1 MVKARYNDIR
11 HVSPANAP
19 AKKVVSEI
27 AIEVE
32 VEKELGVEVVG
43 EWSLL

>member
-1 MVKARYNDIR
+1 MVKARYNDIT

-19 AKKVVSEI
+19 AKEVVSEI

-32 VEKELGVEVVG
+32 KELGVEAVG